1 MVRATLVMLSAIV
14 LFQAAAS
21 RDAAVQ
27 APARPVDF
35 GPDDPVAKDRQHYSV
50 EIENEHVRVVRVKYA
65 AREPGLLHEHRC
77 GRVTVYLTPT
87 HQSLKRPNGDV
98 TESRAKAG
106 EARWST
112 PDRHQDLN
120 LDDTPIE
127 LVFVDV
133 KSACG
138 K

>member
-1 MVRATLVMLSAIV
+1 MVRATLLMLSTMV
-14 LFQAAAS
+14 LFQAATS
-21 RDAAVQ
+21 NEAALQ
-27 APARPVDF
+27 APVRPVDF

-50 EIENEHVRVVRVKYA
+50 ELENEHVRVVRVKYA

-87 HQSLKRPNGDV
+87 HQSLTRATGEV
-98 TESRAKAG
+98 SESRAKAG
-106 EARWST
+106 EVRWST
-112 PDRHQDLN
+112 PDRHEDLN